1 MQPRPRLPLLL
12 LPSNIARSA
21 VICSLCQFGRGMAPT
36 AWHFAFAS
44 NMNRAQMQLRAGEIL
59 EERPGRLENYEL
71 VFNKKVRGG
80 TASAN
85 IRPAQGKLVL
95 GVLYKIN
102 ESAFRNLDRFEGAP
116 QHYRRIEV
124 QVLDGHGQTVPAQAY
139 IATKVEK
146 GLHPAPH
153 YLKTI
158 LDGAAEHHLPA
169 QYLES
174 IKAAAAAD

>member
-1 MQPRPRLPLLL
+1 M
-12 LPSNIARSA
+12 
-21 VICSLCQFGRGMAPT
+21 MAPT

-44 NMNRAQMQLRAGEIL
+44 NMNRAQMKSRAGEIL

-71 VFNKKVRGG
+71 AFNKKVRGG
-80 TASAN
+80 TAGAN
-85 IRPAQGKLVL
+85 IRSAPGKAVL
-95 GVLYKIN
+95 GVLYRIN

-124 QVLDGHGQTVPAQAY
+124 MVHDGNGQSIPAQAF

-146 GLHPAPH
+146 GLRPAPH

-158 LDGAAEHHLPA
+158 LDGAAEHALPVE
-169 QYLES
+169 YVES
-174 IKAAAAAD
+174 IKAAAASG

>member
-1 MQPRPRLPLLL
+1 MP
-12 LPSNIARSA
+12 A
-21 VICSLCQFGRGMAPT
+21 T

-44 NMNRAQMQLRAGEIL
+44 NMNRAQMHSRAGEIL
-59 EERPGRLENYEL
+59 EERPGQLENYEL

-80 TASAN
+80 TAGAN
-85 IRPAQGKLVL
+85 IRPAPGKAVL

-102 ESAFRNLDRFEGAP
+102 ESAFRNLDRYEGAP

-124 QVLDGHGQTVPAQAY
+124 EVRDANGQTVAAQAF

-146 GLHPAPH
+146 GLRPAPH

-158 LDGAAEHHLPA
+158 LDGAAEHQLPA
-169 QYLES
+169 DYVER
-174 IKAAAAAD
+174 IKAAAATG

>member
-1 MQPRPRLPLLL
+1 MQLRPRLPLLL

-21 VICSLCQFGRGMAPT
+21 VICSLCQLGRGMAPT

-44 NMNRAQMQLRAGEIL
+44 NMNRAQMQSRAGEIL

-124 QVLDGHGQTVPAQAY
+124 QVLDGHDQTLPAQAY
-139 IATKVEK
+139 FATKVEK

>member
-1 MQPRPRLPLLL
+1 
-12 LPSNIARSA
+12 
-21 VICSLCQFGRGMAPT
+21 MAPT

-44 NMNRAQMQLRAGEIL
+44 NMNRAQIQARAGEIF

-71 VFNKKVRGG
+71 VFNKRVRGG
-80 TASAN
+80 TAGAN
-85 IRPAQGKLVL
+85 IRPAPGKTVL

-102 ESAFRNLDRFEGAP
+102 ESALRSLDRFEGAP
-116 QHYRRIEV
+116 EHYRRIEV
-124 QVLDGHGQTVPAQAY
+124 PVLDGNGQPVPAQAF

-146 GLHPAPH
+146 GLRPAPH

-169 QYLES
+169 EYMEL
-174 IKAAAAAD
+174 IKTAAAAG